1 MIVPIAF
8 AIRPLTGVTGYYGYY
23 GYWRFSELRSCHFAT
38 SDRSTIGGTRPTRCM
53 TATRS

>member
-1 MIVPIAF
+1 MIAPIAF
-8 AIRPLTGVTGYYGYY
+8 AIRPLTGVTGYYGY
-23 GYWRFSELRSCHFAT
+23 WRFSELRSAPSAT